1 MVRPRMIAGRRGYTL
16 IEMMVVILIITL
28 IMALAVTRID
38 FLVPKYRLRAATR
51 ETASILKQARAR
63 AAATGRDV
71 YVRIHLSEG
80 TYELLVPQQKES
92 TLFIPPDTPPELIP
106 PPEYEFEALLQ
117 SRLPEETQFVNVI
130 LGSEPDQTITS
141 GSALIRITPYG
152 AGDHVLV
159 NFQLEERRAAIR
171 VNGLTGL
178 VSFYEEEKTAPEL
191 LEDAGD

>member
-1 MVRPRMIAGRRGYTL
+1 MDRINARHGYTL
-16 IEMMVVILIITL
+16 IELIVVLMIITL
-28 IMALAVTRID
+28 ITALAVTRLD

-51 ETASILKQARAR
+51 ETAAILKQARAR
-63 AAATGRDV
+63 AAAIGRDI

-80 TYELLVPQQKES
+80 RYEMLVPNPKE
-92 TLFIPPDTPPELIP
+92 TAALLPTDTPADLMP
-106 PPEYEFEALLQ
+106 PPEYEYESLF
-117 SRLPEETQFVNVI
+117 RGKLPEGPEFVNVI

-159 NFQLEERRAAIR
+159 NFRFEERRSAIR
-171 VNGLTGL
+171 LNGLTGL

-191 LEDAGD
+191 LEDEGD

>member
-1 MVRPRMIAGRRGYTL
+1 MRRFAGQRGYTL
-16 IEMMVVILIITL
+16 IELIVVVLIISL
-28 IMALAVTRID
+28 ITALAVTRID

-80 TYELLVPQQKES
+80 TYEMLVPVQKE
-92 TLFIPPDTPPELIP
+92 TNLFLPPDTPLDLVP
-106 PPEYEFEALLQ
+106 PPEYEYESHLR
-117 SRLPEETQFVNVI
+117 SKLPDDSQFVNVI

-159 NFQLEERRAAIR
+159 NFRLEERRSAIR

-191 LEDAGD
+191 LEDSGD